1 MTSWFRKIASSEDDS
16 SGHIGRD
23 AGVLGDAWREFAQE
37 DAAQTPPPEL
47 ERRVLAAWEALHQP
61 EPRGDRPRVRRLLWA
76 AGAVAGALLLAA
88 GLRSYLATSAP
99 SNPPPGAGTSVIRGF
114 GELPG
119 WPHRPS
125 AAGAVMTLAVDPALE
140 TETLQLVRVRMPRRA
155 LAAVGFV
162 VGGPDADGFVEVDV
176 VVGEDG
182 LSRDVRRVALV
193 QK

>member
-1 MTSWFRKIASSEDDS
+1 MTSWFRKIAASEEDS
-16 SGHIGRD
+16 SGHIAHD

-37 DAAQTPPPEL
+37 DAAHTAPPEL
-47 ERRVLAAWEALHQP
+47 ERRVLARWDALHQP
-61 EPRGDRPRVRRLLWA
+61 EGRRDRPRMGRLVWA

-99 SNPPPGAGTSVIRGF
+99 SGPAPGAGTSVIRTY
-114 GELPG
+114 GELPR

>member
-16 SGHIGRD
+16 SGNIGRD
-23 AGVLGDAWREFAQE
+23 AGVLGDAWRQFEQD
-37 DAAQTPPPEL
+37 DAEYTAPPAL
-47 ERRVLAAWEALHQP
+47 ERRVLAAWEALRQP
-61 EPRGDRPRVRRLLWA
+61 ERPRDRPRMRRLVWA

-88 GLRSYLATSAP
+88 GLRSYLATPAP
-99 SNPPPGAGTSVIRGF
+99 SGPAAGGRTSAIRAY
-114 GELPG
+114 GELPR

-125 AAGAVMTLAVDPALE
+125 TTGAVMTLAVDPALE

-155 LAAVGFV
+155 LAVVGFV
-162 VGGPDADGFVEVDV
+162 VGGPDAEGFVEVDF

-182 LSRDVRRVALV
+182 LSRDVRRVALI